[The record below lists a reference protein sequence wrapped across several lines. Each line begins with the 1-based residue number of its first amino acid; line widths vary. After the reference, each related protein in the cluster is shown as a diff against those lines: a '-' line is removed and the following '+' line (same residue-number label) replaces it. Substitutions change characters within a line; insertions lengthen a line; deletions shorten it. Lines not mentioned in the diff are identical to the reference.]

1 MSSSAM
7 PFRLVTDAA
16 GDEVLDAARN
26 EVLRKMGRNLLL
38 LQQMEGMLKCLVANS
53 TLSGYLKDWPKVH
66 EERASLIAKHTM
78 GQLVGKYVDTAWS
91 AGDGAAAAASP
102 PGEVVDTWGS
112 FSFVVEGDAAG
123 KESQAAV
130 LAEIVGERNEL
141 IHHFL
146 PRWDTAS
153 LESTRSAD
161 AWLDRQREK
170 VLPGRENLQKRI
182 GYLRESMQHMVELL
196 NSADGKDPLAQT
208 LARTNPLVLRLAAMS
223 QQHGRADG
231 YLSLSFAAQQLCEQ
245 VPDELQAMR
254 LRDGY
259 KTLKALML
267 TSGFF
272 DFLDEP
278 TPKGVRVL
286 YRLNPAW
293 RVEGDVPDR
302 SG

>member
-1 MSSSAM
+1 
-7 PFRLVTDAA
+7 
-16 GDEVLDAARN
+16 
-26 EVLRKMGRNLLL
+26 
-38 LQQMEGMLKCLVANS
+38 
-53 TLSGYLKDWPKVH
+53 
-66 EERASLIAKHTM
+66 M

-91 AGDGAAAAASP
+91 AENGTASAASP
-102 PGEVVDTWGS
+102 PDGVVDDWGA
-112 FSFVVEGDAAG
+112 FSFALEGDAAS
-123 KESQAAV
+123 KESRAAV

-170 VLPGRENLQKRI
+170 VLPEFENLKQRI
-182 GYLRESMQHMVELL
+182 RCLHQVMQHMVDLL
-196 NSADGKDPLAQT
+196 NSADGKDPSAQT

-245 VPDELQAMR
+245 APDELQAMR

-259 KTLKALML
+259 KTLKVLML
-267 TSGFF
+267 ASGFF

-278 TPKGVRVL
+278 TPRGVRVL

-293 RVEGDVPDR
+293 RVDLDVPDR